1 MQVTLDLSDDPGQVL
16 VGGCQRPN
24 EFVFLDRLYP
34 IAEIEIAI
42 GEETGNDDVAGIDLE
57 RLGERLDGIAILV
70 LLAENTAQAHPCR
83 KVRGMMGQAG
93 AKDLLRFIEAI
104 DSSELLR
111 ERKEKT
117 TLRIRLHSE
126 A

>member
-57 RLGERLDGIAILV
+57 RLGERLDGSPMPKGRW
-70 LLAENTAQAHPCR
+70 HDGSGR
-83 KVRGMMGQAG
+83 
-93 AKDLLRFIEAI
+93 
-104 DSSELLR
+104 R
-111 ERKEKT
+111 EGPAP
-117 TLRIRLHSE
+117 LHRSD
-126 A
+126 